1 MYQWVQKYKVKGYNG
16 LAELKKGRPSKE
28 PSMKKMNINNPKL
41 LSGSEGKE
49 LIRLRAENENI
60 KAENE
65 VIKKRPT

>member
-1 MYQWVQKYKVKGYNG
+1 
-16 LAELKKGRPSKE
+16 
-28 PSMKKMNINNPKL
+28 MKKMNINNPIL

-65 VIKKRPT
+65 VIKKRST